1 MRYPISDIRNL
12 IQENSGSRL
21 RSSPVKKRILGS
33 NPADVTTIFWIS
45 DIGIESDVDIGTLPI
60 SE

>member
-1 MRYPISDIRNL
+1 MQYPISDIRNL
-12 IQENSGSRL
+12 IQKNSGPC
-21 RSSPVKKRILGS
+21 SPVKKRILGS